1 MIVEREEFAETQ
13 GLRIG
18 AVLNA
23 MLRSDAA

>member
-1 MIVEREEFAETQ
+1 MIVERDELAETQ
-13 GLRIG
+13 ALRIG